1 MYSIMSKPIEHQ
13 QPAVVFRLQY
23 FTAATVAN
31 KMSYSGYTKYTERD
45 NATDLSND
53 VNLVQQ
59 RLDQLERDN
68 LAELAP
74 TSQRPDEEPV
84 EPVDG
89 VATRL
94 PYQKFIDYT
103 ARNTATELDQGDEV
117 AKPKQQQLTPTFD
130 QRTDHLTVAETDQLR
145 QKLDTAQANKGVLWA
160 GVISFSTQYLIDNH
174 LYDPKT
180 EACDQQKIKAAVR
193 HSMGPLLKAN
203 GLAEKGFWWGD
214 IQFNTN
220 HIHVHLGISELS
232 PRPDKMGYRNGKRV
246 TKEARRKFTQPSI
259 RKIKSQVFQALIAL
273 DRPRE
278 REQKL
283 NLEKRLGVQ
292 RASLRQQLRQTVG
305 EQQLQALFASLPAD
319 KKRWRSR
326 SNARDMA
333 KPKQIASALVNQY
346 LQDNPEFQAFQQTVQ
361 ALDQYNAVAF
371 GQRTAGRTAHHK
383 EAELRERLTNAL
395 FKACRELPD
404 NDQELTIAGLAKNF
418 TAADIEANRQR
429 IDALRQANRLQSTP
443 AKTKEL
449 RQRRMALRQQ
459 NARASQGKVQ
469 QAQRELTKLSQK
481 SAPPNA
487 AEREARPF
495 LSDRYQQRL
504 TLAKLKLQ
512 APWEQSPTERQQLQ
526 DLTAYFTDVV
536 NVPITQLTSER
547 VAQMQQRLAAEHR
560 LNGGSVVSGVNWSK
574 LRPELQQALS
584 EELGVKLTKPSQ
596 MRAQLQAITRQQQE
610 LLRLKATLASYKEA
624 LPPAVVQQRYKKI
637 ERLSAKIKRDKKA
650 PARAGWEPM
659 KTAVNHWKPRHLKQF
674 QRQQQQASHQILK
687 QEGQQVKQQLR
698 RAEQTHYQDLKAK
711 NALFNQQQ
719 AIEQAQQERG
729 R

>member
-1 MYSIMSKPIEHQ
+1 MHSIMSKPIEHQ
-13 QPAVVFRLQY
+13 QPAVVFSLQY

-45 NATDLSND
+45 NPTDLSND

-59 RLDQLERDN
+59 RLDQLETAN

-74 TSQRPDEEPV
+74 TSQRPDGEPV
-84 EPVDG
+84 EAVEG

-103 ARNTATELDQGDEV
+103 ATELDQGDEV
-117 AKPKQQQLTPTFD
+117 AKPNQQQLTPTFD
-130 QRTDHLTVAETDQLR
+130 QRTDHLTVAETAQLR

-214 IQFNTN
+214 IQFNTA

-232 PRPDKMGYRNGKRV
+232 PRPDKIGYRNGKSV

-259 RKIKSQVFQALIAL
+259 RSIKSHIFQDLIAL
-273 DRPRE
+273 ERPQAKTR
-278 REQKL
+278 KL

-292 RASLRQQLRQTVG
+292 RASLHQQLSQTVG
-305 EQQLQALFASLPAD
+305 EQQLQALLASLPAD
-319 KKRWRSR
+319 KKRWWSR

-333 KPKQIASALVNQY
+333 KPKQLASDLVNQY
-346 LQDNPEFQAFQQTVQ
+346 LHGNPEFQAFQQTVQ
-361 ALDQYNAVAF
+361 ALDQYNAAAF
-371 GQRTAGRTAHHK
+371 GQRTAGRTLAHK

-404 NDQELTIAGLAKNF
+404 NETELTIAGLAKNF
-418 TAADIEANRQR
+418 TTADIETNCQR
-429 IDALRQANRLQSTP
+429 IDALRQANRSQPTQG
-443 AKTKEL
+443 KTKEL

-459 NARASQGKVQ
+459 NARASQAKVQ
-469 QAQRELTKLSQK
+469 QAQRVLTKLSQE
-481 SAPPNA
+481 STPLNA
-487 AEREARPF
+487 AEREARTF
-495 LSDRYQQRL
+495 LSGRYQQRL
-504 TLAKLKLQ
+504 ALAKLKLQ
-512 APWEQSPTERQQLQ
+512 APWEQMPIERQQLQ

-536 NVPITQLTSER
+536 NVPIDKLTAPQ
-547 VAQMQQRLAAEHR
+547 VAKMQARLAAESEF
-560 LNGGSVVSGVNWSK
+560 NGGSVVSGVTWSK

-596 MRAQLQAITRQQQE
+596 MRAQLQAITKQQQE

-624 LPPAVVQQRYKKI
+624 LPPAVVQQRYQKI
-637 ERLSAKIKRDKKA
+637 ERFNDKIKRNKKA
-650 PARAGWEPM
+650 PARPVGS
-659 KTAVNHWKPRHLKQF
+659 Q
-674 QRQQQQASHQILK
+674 
-687 QEGQQVKQQLR
+687 
-698 RAEQTHYQDLKAK
+698 
-711 NALFNQQQ
+711 
-719 AIEQAQQERG
+719 
-729 R
+729 